1 MRTHLLIASIVLSV
15 AVPSLAHGAD
25 ASLPAGLSWCQSV
38 GEVLAKIPD
47 AREMSDDVLDSTV
60 TVWGVEGF
68 ISAILDDGKL
78 VAVRFRAFDEPSDL
92 KRIRS
97 KLVRSYGEGGTRGS
111 ATRWSAGDGVKVELK
126 LQSEQIFVGWETRP
140 DHCGAAKAKG
150 GLSDQEKADAEAM
163 KDKKAVNWD
172 PYADD
177 VEEDA
182 VKKKAKKKKEE
193 EKKEEEKKKDDP
205 ALEDDEIDW

>member
-1 MRTHLLIASIVLSV
+1 
-15 AVPSLAHGAD
+15 
-25 ASLPAGLSWCQSV
+25 V
-38 GEVLAKIPD
+38 GEVLEKMPD

-78 VAVRFRAFDEPSDL
+78 VGVRFRAFEEPSDL

-97 KLVRSYGEGGTRGS
+97 KLVRNYGEGGTQGS
-111 ATRWSAGDGVKVELK
+111 ATRWSAAGGVKVELK

-140 DHCGAAKAKG
+140 GHCGGEAAKG

-193 EKKEEEKKKDDP
+193 KKKEEKKKDDP
-205 ALEDDEIDW
+205 ALEDVEIDW

>member
-1 MRTHLLIASIVLSV
+1 MRTHLLIASIVLSAV
-15 AVPSLAHGAD
+15 APSLAHGAD
-25 ASLPAGLSWCQSV
+25 ASLPVGLSWCQSV

-78 VAVRFRAFDEPSDL
+78 VGVRFRAFEELSDL

-97 KLVRSYGEGGTRGS
+97 KLVRNYGEGGTRGS
-111 ATRWSAGDGVKVELK
+111 ATRWSAGEGVKVELK

-140 DHCGAAKAKG
+140 DYCGGEAAKG

-182 VKKKAKKKKEE
+182 VKKKAKEKKEE
-193 EKKEEEKKKDDP
+193 KKKEEKKKDDP
-205 ALEDDEIDW
+205 ALEDGEIDW